1 MSAPAGVSGAAAA
14 TAKLESVVGSEFVR
28 STAGGIT
35 EYAIDGVAPKLVVRP
50 QNAEQTAET
59 VRTALEEKLGVIA
72 CGARSAV
79 GVGMPPTNYDLA
91 LDMTR
96 VTGIASYDAGDL
108 TISVNAGMPLSEL
121 ARVLAEKK
129 QFLPLQVPFFERAT
143 VGGAIAAGLDSPLRH
158 FYGAPRDFLIGAEFV
173 DGTGAQA
180 KSGGRVVKN
189 VTGYDFHKLLHG
201 SLGTLAVITR
211 LNFRTYPL
219 PVARRGFLA
228 SFADD
233 LAALAFANEVG
244 ASALTPIV
252 LEMLSPECAGLLFA
266 QYAPFA
272 SFCAA
277 QNRREWTVC
286 LGFEGSGEVCE
297 RYAKELSR
305 MAREAGAQNAVTMHD
320 EQFAALLE
328 ILREAPVAMRD
339 AAAEAVVMRFA
350 ALPSQLADLL
360 RAVRSF
366 AGSSWMT
373 APVLVRGGSVMYL
386 ALLPRAGDET
396 ALRQMEYFWKSVGS
410 LRGKL
415 EFRGS
420 LVFAA
425 AKWKAALN
433 VWAHVEFDSE
443 MERRVKKAFDPNGVF
458 ARGRFVGGL

>member
-1 MSAPAGVSGAAAA
+1 VNTTTKVTVATRMEAAVGA
-14 TAKLESVVGSEFVR
+14 EFVR
-28 STAGGIT
+28 TDAGAVAGYVVDGIS
-35 EYAIDGVAPKLVVRP
+35 PKMMARP
-50 QNAEQTAET
+50 ENAAQAAEV
-59 VRTALEEKLGVIA
+59 VRTAMEEKLGVIA
-72 CGARSAV
+72 CGARSAM
-79 GVGMPPTNYDLA
+79 GVGMPPTDYDVA

-108 TISVNAGMPLSEL
+108 TVSVNAGMPLAEL
-121 ARVLAEKK
+121 TRVLAEHN
-129 QFLPLQVPFFERAT
+129 QFLPLEVPFFEKAT
-143 VGGAIAAGLDSPLRH
+143 IGGAIASGLDSPLRQ

-189 VTGYDFHKLLHG
+189 VTGYDFHKLLNG
-201 SLGTLAVITR
+201 SLGTLAVVTR
-211 LNFRTYPL
+211 LNFRTYPV
-219 PVARRGFLA
+219 PTARRGFLA

-233 LAALAFANEVG
+233 LGTLKFAKQIA

-252 LEMLSPECAGLLFA
+252 VEMLSPECAGLLFA
-266 QYAPFA
+266 RYAPFA

-277 QNRREWTVC
+277 QSRGEWTLCV
-286 LGFEGSGEVCE
+286 GFEGSGEVCE
-297 RYAKELSR
+297 RYARELAR
-305 MAREAGAQNAVTMHD
+305 MAREAAAQNAVAMHD
-320 EQFAALLE
+320 EQFAAMLE
-328 ILREAPVAMRD
+328 ILREAPVTMRD

-350 ALPSQLADLL
+350 ALPSQLGDLL

-373 APVLVRGGSVMYL
+373 APVLARSGSVVYM
-386 ALLPRAGDET
+386 ALLPRAGDDT
-396 ALRQMEYFWKSVGS
+396 VPRQMEYFWQSVGS
-410 LRGKL
+410 LRSKL

-420 LVFAA
+420 VVFSP

-433 VWAHVEFDSE
+433 VWEHVDFDLE